1 MHISCD
7 LLAFVFLSCVCF
19 WDKISCVPDWTWAR
33 CVAEDE
39 LELLLLP
46 SPEYWDYRLSPHA
59 RYKWNLFTMCSNDIK
74 NITCVF
80 IMLSSALF
88 LMKIFIFCSNLR
100 HPNLLQLMAVCLS
113 QDLKKIRL
121 VYERITVGTLFSV
134 LHERVNGLS
143 IDFPSCLTLLP
154 ALFPAIFAEFSFRRW
169 ICKLFSCIACGV
181 TCQIRLISKCWT
193 NVI

>member
-1 MHISCD
+1 MSLSFSC
-7 LLAFVFLSCVCF
+7 FCVLSSE
-19 WDKISCVPDWTWAR
+19 IIGWATM
-33 CVAEDE
+33 
-39 LELLLLP
+39 P
-46 SPEYWDYRLSPHA
+46 G
-59 RYKWNLFTMCSNDIK
+59 YKWNLFRVCSDDIK

-80 IMLSSALF
+80 IMLSYALS

-169 ICKLFSCIACGV
+169 ICKLFSCIVCGV
-181 TCQIRLISKCWT
+181 TCQIRLISKCWS